1 MHQGIKKII
10 NSSAGTYKNKFIPE
24 RYWEKF
30 PKSSHSQV
38 LDELPQKSYEEP
50 EHVMKETA
58 GCWWQQ
64 SILHSIIQKIPLVL
78 VFFITR
84 MFAQKKKETVC
95 YRIQR
100 KKIYLLLMDL
110 YYWLIWV
117 LGIVIPIMSKFCVFS
132 TTGPQVQS
140 CHSVISILFNE

>member
-1 MHQGIKKII
+1 MQKNSLRDFSLSKILSYCPCIHQGIKKII

-38 LDELPQKSYEEP
+38 LDELPQRSYEEP

-64 SILHSIIQKIPLVL
+64 SILYSIIQKIPLVL

-84 MFAQKKKETVC
+84 MFAQKKKGNRVLQNTEKEN
-95 YRIQR
+95 IFA
-100 KKIYLLLMDL
+100 IDGFILLADTSSW
-110 YYWLIWV
+110 Y
-117 LGIVIPIMSKFCVFS
+117 SHSNCV
-132 TTGPQVQS
+132 
-140 CHSVISILFNE
+140 